1 MILLNRAL
9 LILVLLPAFCGCG
22 HHKSVSGDAK
32 TLARRMPTTRE
43 LIDRL
48 ASRFPPQH
56 EQGYWGGADMFDTA
70 GTDRATKEN
79 YVSVQAAYKQLVDR
93 GFAAFGD
100 LIAASDDPRFSYSV
114 VVAAWNNISVGIA
127 CTDIVAGQ
135 IEQVSDRENYKG
147 MPDYIWDIR
156 EHEGLKK
163 WWAEHQNQTLRDLQ
177 IECLKWTIA
186 AEKTKPANPDLP
198 LDNILP
204 PLQKRLQELE
214 TAD

>member
-1 MILLNRAL
+1 
-9 LILVLLPAFCGCG
+9 
-22 HHKSVSGDAK
+22 
-32 TLARRMPTTRE
+32 
-43 LIDRL
+43 
-48 ASRFPPQH
+48 
-56 EQGYWGGADMFDTA
+56 MFDTA